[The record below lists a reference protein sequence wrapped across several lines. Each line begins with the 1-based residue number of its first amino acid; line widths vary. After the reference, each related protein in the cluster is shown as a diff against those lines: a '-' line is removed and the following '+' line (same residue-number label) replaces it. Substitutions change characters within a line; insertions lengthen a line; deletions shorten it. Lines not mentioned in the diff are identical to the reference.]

1 MKSVVVTVISLEVAT
16 FVAVVERLF
25 RVEISVVMPG
35 DSVDVV
41 TVSVVETSVV
51 AESVSVVPTPVV
63 KLVNRPVNDPVSN
76 AVAELSVVLIAVV
89 SLMVAVAVTSL
100 VKRDPSHIWWLCP
113 HLKLAKIPHIMSGTL
128 ARSPSR
134 KVQQTRDESTIT
146 HYESLIQDY
155 EKQSELDQQLL
166 KKQRTEY
173 EFKLKILQNQV
184 HKSAENYEILSLENK
199 ELIRQLEDLKINAHK
214 DCPTPETVNRVL
226 EMDHSLLQET
236 KQIYE
241 KEKRQLVNSYEMKL
255 IDYEGQIQNLN
266 EKLAK
271 AEDKLRKQKHV
282 IESLS
287 DKADTMEQKVYEL
300 EQQLEHKLETEPSS
314 SLGLVLEPQEQ
325 KPKRRVTINMALNVN
340 GPMPAPRTSSLEELS
355 AYLPQGIE
363 VIDLSKEVEDEKERK
378 YQRIIFEL
386 QRQNIQL
393 QKKLKK

>member
-1 MKSVVVTVISLEVAT
+1 
-16 FVAVVERLF
+16 
-25 RVEISVVMPG
+25 
-35 DSVDVV
+35 
-41 TVSVVETSVV
+41 
-51 AESVSVVPTPVV
+51 
-63 KLVNRPVNDPVSN
+63 
-76 AVAELSVVLIAVV
+76 
-89 SLMVAVAVTSL
+89 
-100 VKRDPSHIWWLCP
+100 
-113 HLKLAKIPHIMSGTL
+113 MSGTL